1 MVKLSNTA
9 CWVSFILLD
18 VQLINSS
25 SDLRAPRSTIV
36 TQGVMTKGSDHYQ
49 RTDLL
54 SMSKMGISPDEICIR
69 DKK

>member
-36 TQGVMTKGSDHYQ
+36 TEGVISKGSDEW
-49 RTDLL
+49 
-54 SMSKMGISPDEICIR
+54 EIYGGTGVFARARGVIKRKNPC
-69 DKK
+69 